1 MEEVNISETESR
13 YYSDLFNVCDVEKR
27 ASKVPNLKATEM
39 FRSANLENDILKQI
53 TTLSGISQSSTH
65 MSRVQ
70 FYSCLKFIAAYQA
83 GLPLRH
89 EMLAS
94 TVALPLPK
102 FSWKDSP
109 VQNTETELNGR
120 NDMNRSSSI
129 NDLVRENLNNA
140 TNSDNMTSTDSE
152 VEQNDSQSHERRRH
166 GGSPEA
172 WSTASDSPTPTN
184 SVTERPWAKTNLW
197 HGLLC
202 EEQRQLLGTEEES
215 SDRHSSE
222 DDNDTDLE
230 AIYQITPEQREY
242 YLTQF
247 RTLQP
252 DKSKLL
258 SGPNARVFFEKSRI
272 PVDELRHIWQLC
284 DVTKDGALS
293 LGEFTAAMHLVV
305 LRRNNIP
312 LPPVLP
318 ACLMPTLNETR
329 PSEPLEA
336 DLLHLD
342 DEAVDFQPNANDLKR
357 MISSHI
363 HETTVIPQSSSIPN
377 KVNQSSPTMSNK
389 SQTIHTRSNSNSPSV
404 EPVTPPKQHKEIDWN
419 NQSKEWTK
427 FTESPTSNV
436 SSPGPKPVN
445 IDMQRTAQAVLSDP
459 QILHPVPVRVT
470 PIGVDVLD
478 DDGARLTNRKSE
490 TLFFDNGIVRDA
502 EASPKQINISNRDSL
517 QNDLRAIQRPQP
529 KKLPTKNVGAIPPPP
544 QRESSIGPI
553 EENLSTS
560 PNKREPPLPPPRP
573 HKHARSSSLDLDKL
587 KLNAPVPPEVPP
599 RVSPQM
605 ISQIS
610 LDAQLD
616 AADSSFA
623 DFAHFPETVIEHEVS
638 LRKRQLPDV
647 PDGHTADESGRF
659 PHIRPY
665 QQPTS
670 YIDPNADSSHL
681 RMSQVQVPSLQSSQ
695 RSSAFEV
702 YRKPTP
708 REVNSPE
715 ASSTRPNIDYEKR
728 VSAISETLRQVS
740 LKQDRQLN
748 DVVQQLK
755 EQNSLLLKLCSDLS
769 DELLTVRRQK
779 EEIKQKLDTVGG
791 GGASSSGAV
800 VGGLHSTDII

>member
-1 MEEVNISETESR
+1 M
-13 YYSDLFNVCDVEKR
+13 
-27 ASKVPNLKATEM
+27 
-39 FRSANLENDILKQI
+39 ILQQI

-152 VEQNDSQSHERRRH
+152 VEQNDVQSHERRRH

-197 HGLLC
+197 QGLLC

-389 SQTIHTRSNSNSPSV
+389 SQTIHTRSNSNSPPV

-478 DDGARLTNRKSE
+478 DDGSRLTNRKSE

-560 PNKREPPLPPPRP
+560 PNKREPPMPPPRP

-587 KLNAPVPPEVPP
+587 KLNAPVPPEV
-599 RVSPQM
+599 
-605 ISQIS
+605 
-610 LDAQLD
+610 
-616 AADSSFA
+616 
-623 DFAHFPETVIEHEVS
+623 S

-647 PDGHTADESGRF
+647 PDGHTGDESGRF
-659 PHIRPY
+659 PQIRPY

-681 RMSQVQVPSLQSSQ
+681 RMNQVQVPSLQSSQ

-715 ASSTRPNIDYEKR
+715 TSATRSNIDYEKR

-755 EQNSLLLKLCSDLS
+755 EQNGLLLKLCSDLS

-791 GGASSSGAV
+791 GGGGAASSGTV